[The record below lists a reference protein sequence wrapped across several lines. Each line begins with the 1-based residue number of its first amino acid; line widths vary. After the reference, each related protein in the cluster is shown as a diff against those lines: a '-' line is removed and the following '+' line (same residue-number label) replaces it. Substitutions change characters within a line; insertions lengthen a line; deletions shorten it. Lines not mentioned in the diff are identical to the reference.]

1 MGALRT
7 NPPLFRGNEIAM
19 KALATVGARVARG
32 LIGAILALGLAV
44 GSNSV
49 AVAGAEPST
58 GPGVTFDRCIRIGG
72 VRIPILGGEC
82 KERIRRSDSGQSDQA
97 APTEVPMRR

>member
-1 MGALRT
+1 MGAPRT
-7 NPPLFRGNEIAM
+7 NPPLLQPNEVIT

-49 AVAGAEPST
+49 AVAGAEPSA
-58 GPGVTFDRCIRIGG
+58 GPGATFDRCIRIGG
-72 VRIPILGGEC
+72 VRIPVFGGEC
-82 KERIRRSDSGQSDQA
+82 KERIRRSDSGQPDQA
-97 APTEVPMRR
+97 APTEVPIRR

>member
-7 NPPLFRGNEIAM
+7 NHPLFRGNEIAM

-44 GSNSV
+44 GSNTV
-49 AVAGAEPST
+49 AVAGAEPSI
-58 GPGVTFDRCIRIGG
+58 GPDISFDRCIRIGG
-72 VRIPILGGEC
+72 LHIPVFGGVC
-82 KERIRRSDSGQSDQA
+82 KEKIRQPGSIQPEQS
-97 APTEVPMRR
+97 APTEVQIRR

>member
-1 MGALRT
+1 MGAPRT
-7 NPPLFRGNEIAM
+7 NPPLFQPNEVTT

-58 GPGVTFDRCIRIGG
+58 GPGVTVDRCIRIGG
-72 VRIPILGGEC
+72 LRIPVFGGVC
-82 KERIRRSDSGQSDQA
+82 KEEIRRQGSDQPEQS
-97 APTEVPMRR
+97 APTEVPIRR

>member
-1 MGALRT
+1 MGAART
-7 NPPLFRGNEIAM
+7 NPPLFRGNEVAM

-32 LIGAILALGLAV
+32 LAGAILALGLAV

-58 GPGVTFDRCIRIGG
+58 GPGITFDRCFRIGG
-72 VRIPILGGEC
+72 LHIPVFGGEC
-82 KERIRRSDSGQSDQA
+82 KERIRRQGPDQPDQA
-97 APTEVPMRR
+97 APTEVPIRR